1 MSDIGGDLQSI
12 LFARRV
18 VSSCNTLV
26 NQGYITKK
34 MVNLLQVDIE
44 ETIMTKAGLGDP
56 SK

>member
-1 MSDIGGDLQSI
+1 MSDIGGDLQSV

-26 NQGYITKK
+26 RQGYITKK
-34 MVNLLQVDIE
+34 NGKLLQVDIE
-44 ETIMTKAGLGDP
+44 ETILTKAGLGDP